1 MKKTKITAMALAAVL
16 LCGCNGKPA
25 EETTTTTTVTTTSI
39 SVVISKFE
47 VVDVPDEP
55 EEHGTSAYVDYLAL
69 KAKADSSSATD
80 DELQDAVDWLRANVD
95 SCFDSQENMELTM
108 YYGELLEYKYKKTG
122 NEYED
127 LGWQAFKTVK
137 YVYRNVE
144 TTSDEAT
151 ITNYE
156 KLKKKARNV
165 SDIK

>member
-1 MKKTKITAMALAAVL
+1 MKKTKIAAMALIATVL
-16 LCGCNGKPA
+16 LCGCSGKPA
-25 EETTTTTTVTTTSI
+25 EETTITTAATTSI
-39 SVVISKFE
+39 SVAIVRYE

-69 KAKADSSSATD
+69 KAKADASTATD
-80 DELQDAVDWLRANVD
+80 DKLQEAVDWLRTNVD

-144 TTSDEAT
+144 TTSDDAT
-151 ITNYE
+151 VKNYE
-156 KLKKKARNV
+156 KLKKKVSNV